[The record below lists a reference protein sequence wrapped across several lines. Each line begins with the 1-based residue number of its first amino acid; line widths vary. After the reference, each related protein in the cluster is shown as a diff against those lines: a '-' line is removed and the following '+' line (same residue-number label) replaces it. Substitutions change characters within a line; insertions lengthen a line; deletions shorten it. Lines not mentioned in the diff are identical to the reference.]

1 MTLRLL
7 RFVPAALL
15 LLVCTERTALAQYY
29 GRTEPVH
36 GSGSAP
42 GDEEDEEGTKSRS
55 PLMEPRR
62 LQLRAHVGY
71 DFGGS
76 ISEDGVGSATL
87 TGGPAFGLQL
97 GYLAYPG
104 GRVHLSF
111 TQQANGVELQDDVS
125 ETVEKY
131 DMTMR
136 MLQFGGSI
144 DTYLRPSGGR
154 MWPHFAFSIGATQF
168 DPDAP
173 QYSVDW
179 TFSWMVE
186 GGVTFWLLK
195 YVGLVALIRWNGH
208 VMQADN
214 AAFCVQGQSCVYLRS
229 TELLFQGE
237 IGGGVVLAL

>member
-1 MTLRLL
+1 MTLPLL
-7 RFVPAALL
+7 RSVPAVLL
-15 LLVCTERTALAQYY
+15 LLLCTHSTAIAQYY
-29 GRTEPVH
+29 GRTTPVT
-36 GSGSAP
+36 GSAP
-42 GDEEDEEGTKSRS
+42 SEDEEEKGTKSRS

-71 DFGGS
+71 AMGGS
-76 ISEDGVGSATL
+76 VDEEDVGSAEL

-104 GRVHLSF
+104 GRVHF
-111 TQQANGVELQDDVS
+111 AYTQQANDVELKDDIS

-131 DMTMR
+131 DLTMR

-173 QYSVDW
+173 QYSADW
-179 TFSWMVE
+179 TFSWIVE
-186 GGVTFWLLK
+186 GGMTFWLMK
-195 YVGLVALIRWNGH
+195 YVGLVALVRLNGH

-214 AAFCVQGQSCVYLRS
+214 AAFCVQGETCVYLRS
-229 TELLFQGE
+229 TQVMFQGE